1 MCKYIYLLLIKR
13 LCIKMKTAKTY
24 IKFGLGDKKQD
35 KTKMYFGKNNKQKMC
50 MLVMYKNVQLKI
62 KKNIYIKRLNK
73 TSFFI
78 LLKKGHLQHK
88 M

>member
-13 LCIKMKTAKTY
+13 MCIKMKTAKTY

-50 MLVMYKNVQLKI
+50 MLVMYKNVQLI
-62 KKNIYIKRLNK
+62 NKKEYIY
-73 TSFFI
+73 
-78 LLKKGHLQHK
+78 
-88 M
+88 